1 MVVIVPGDLQDDRLV
16 VLHSL
21 LGHVVDGAQLG
32 LIDGKNPADRHDAG
46 QGQHLLMTIN
56 TQHQHQHNW
65 TSSSKMRRWLSCA
78 KV

>member
-16 VLHSL
+16 VLHPL

-46 QGQHLLMTIN
+46 QG
-56 TQHQHQHNW
+56 
-65 TSSSKMRRWLSCA
+65 
-78 KV
+78 